1 MRYQKANEILPVE
14 LVELIQDYIDGEY
27 VYIPRKQE
35 NKKGWGEASR
45 AREELQS
52 RNMEIF
58 VKYSQG
64 LGIKDLAEQYFLS
77 EKSIQ
82 RIVLQERKKNEGE
95 TRQCTGIADT
105 LPFPCFWLEFEV
117 YIRVR
122 G

>member
-14 LVELIQDYIDGEY
+14 LVELIQDYIDGES

-35 NKKGWGEASR
+35 NKKGWGETSR

-52 RNMEIF
+52 RNIEIF

-64 LGIKDLAEQYFLS
+64 LGIKALAEQYFLS

-82 RIVLQERKKNEGE
+82 RIVLQERKKSEGKQGSVPE
-95 TRQCTGIADT
+95 
-105 LPFPCFWLEFEV
+105 
-117 YIRVR
+117 
-122 G
+122 